1 MVNDPVTNE
10 LIPTS
15 VVLMFG
21 LLLVS
26 SLGVWVLIVSRLRRR
41 EPILAYMPRKPVS
54 WSGWHLLAAFAL
66 FIGALAMSV
75 EVLLHLFDLNETPK
89 LDNIEGM
96 QVFFCSEV
104 AGFVL
109 GALGFVLLLRPT
121 RDELGLEPADGL
133 VDISIGLGAFAAIA
147 PFLYGLMWLL
157 STLDDT
163 QHPIIEWVEQ
173 DGGRHLFLLAAAS
186 AVLVAPIVEE
196 FLFRVVLQGWLEG
209 KFRGALGPLSVDP
222 PASPVSPGEEFPR
235 PVNVPL
241 SEPAENPY
249 AAPDGQ
255 LTSTFGDFRQE
266 SAEAITSESSTEGIQ
281 ERVSWPPIVVSS
293 IVFSLVH
300 YGQGLAPVA
309 LFFFALV
316 IGYVYQRTHRVV
328 PCILMHMALNG
339 FSMGVLWFSLGL

>member
-75 EVLLHLFDLNETPK
+75 EVFLHLFDLNETPK

-109 GALGFVLLLRPT
+109 GTLGFVLLLRPT

-163 QHPIIEWVEQ
+163 QHPIIESLEQ

-209 KFRGALGPLSVDP
+209 KVSAATKSSSRGSESPGISAGEHIAP
-222 PASPVSPGEEFPR
+222 PASQESLPA
-235 PVNVPL
+235 
-241 SEPAENPY
+241 EPAEHNPFK
-249 AAPDGQ
+249 APDD
-255 LTSTFGDFRQE
+255 LVTKDFGDYGRGQAGE
-266 SAEAITSESSTEGIQ
+266 EIPGEPRKEI
-281 ERVSWPPIVVSS
+281 SWPPIVVSS

-328 PCILMHMALNG
+328 PCVVMHFALNA
-339 FSMGVLWFSLGL
+339 FSMAILWLSLGS